1 MEKCQRLAAASVFSA
16 LVSLEAGRSF
26 SALLSEASVF
36 DSLWE
41 EALSSLDSLFD
52 SPFDSLCEALADSAL
67 DSAFDSLVDADA
79 LEAELEECS
88 ELLPEVLWDE
98 LELPEEAASS
108 LDEAEE
114 PDVPPEEAPDEDE
127 LLLDVLE
134 RAVVVPKKA
143 LIIEKGGAYVF
154 VVRRDSI
161 VEKRF
166 VETGPETGNNFIV
179 ERGLASYEN
188 IVVEGYHKL
197 THGMKVEPVAPREEE
212 ANPEEE

>member
-36 DSLWE
+36 DSVFDSAFDSLWE
-41 EALSSLDSLFD
+41 EALSSLDSL
-52 SPFDSLCEALADSAL
+52 FDSLCEALADSAL

-98 LELPEEAASS
+98 LELPEEADSS

-114 PDVPPEEAPDEDE
+114 PDVLPEEAPDEDE
-127 LLLDVLE
+127 LPELEELEDELLLDVLE
-134 RAVVVPKKA
+134 
-143 LIIEKGGAYVF
+143 L
-154 VVRRDSI
+154 D
-161 VEKRF
+161 
-166 VETGPETGNNFIV
+166 
-179 ERGLASYEN
+179 ASL
-188 IVVEGYHKL
+188 L
-197 THGMKVEPVAPREEE
+197 TVKVSVLLFTVQSL
-212 ANPEEE
+212 

>member
-36 DSLWE
+36 DSVFDSAFDSLWE
-41 EALSSLDSLFD
+41 EALSSL
-52 SPFDSLCEALADSAL
+52 DSLCEALADSAL

-114 PDVPPEEAPDEDE
+114 PLSVKFLPSRSRIWQRQCFPDV
-127 LLLDVLE
+127 
-134 RAVVVPKKA
+134 
-143 LIIEKGGAYVF
+143 
-154 VVRRDSI
+154 
-161 VEKRF
+161 
-166 VETGPETGNNFIV
+166 
-179 ERGLASYEN
+179 
-188 IVVEGYHKL
+188 
-197 THGMKVEPVAPREEE
+197 
-212 ANPEEE
+212 

>member
-36 DSLWE
+36 DSAFDSLWE
-41 EALSSLDSLFD
+41 EALSSLDSL
-52 SPFDSLCEALADSAL
+52 CEALVDSAL

-79 LEAELEECS
+79 LEAELAECS

-98 LELPEEAASS
+98 LELPEEAYSS

-114 PDVPPEEAPDEDE
+114 PDVLPEEAPDEDEPPELEELEDE

-134 RAVVVPKKA
+134 
-143 LIIEKGGAYVF
+143 LD
-154 VVRRDSI
+154 DS
-161 VEKRF
+161 
-166 VETGPETGNNFIV
+166 
-179 ERGLASYEN
+179 L
-188 IVVEGYHKL
+188 L
-197 THGMKVEPVAPREEE
+197 TVKVSVLLFTVQLL
-212 ANPEEE
+212 

>member
-1 MEKCQRLAAASVFSA
+1 MFSA

-52 SPFDSLCEALADSAL
+52 SFFDSLCEALVDSAL

-88 ELLPEVLWDE
+88 ERLPEGLWDE

-114 PDVPPEEAPDEDE
+114 PDVLPEEAPDEDE

-161 VEKRF
+161 VEQRF

>member
-16 LVSLEAGRSF
+16 LVSLEADRSF

-36 DSLWE
+36 DSVFDSAFDSLWE
-41 EALSSLDSLFD
+41 EALSSL
-52 SPFDSLCEALADSAL
+52 DSLCEALADSAL

-114 PDVPPEEAPDEDE
+114 PDVLPEEAPDEDE

-134 RAVVVPKKA
+134 
-143 LIIEKGGAYVF
+143 LD
-154 VVRRDSI
+154 DSLWT
-161 VEKRF
+161 V
-166 VETGPETGNNFIV
+166 
-179 ERGLASYEN
+179 
-188 IVVEGYHKL
+188 
-197 THGMKVEPVAPREEE
+197 KVSVLLFTVQSL
-212 ANPEEE
+212 

>member
-36 DSLWE
+36 DSVFDSAFDSLWE

-52 SPFDSLCEALADSAL
+52 SLFDSLCEALADSAL

-114 PDVPPEEAPDEDE
+114 PDVLPEQAPDEDE

-134 RAVVVPKKA
+134 
-143 LIIEKGGAYVF
+143 LD
-154 VVRRDSI
+154 DS
-161 VEKRF
+161 
-166 VETGPETGNNFIV
+166 
-179 ERGLASYEN
+179 L
-188 IVVEGYHKL
+188 L
-197 THGMKVEPVAPREEE
+197 TVKVSVLLLTVQSL
-212 ANPEEE
+212 

>member
-36 DSLWE
+36 DSV
-41 EALSSLDSLFD
+41 FD
-52 SPFDSLCEALADSAL
+52 SAFDSLCEALADSAL

-114 PDVPPEEAPDEDE
+114 PDVPPEEAQDEDEQPELEELEDE

-134 RAVVVPKKA
+134 
-143 LIIEKGGAYVF
+143 LD
-154 VVRRDSI
+154 DS
-161 VEKRF
+161 
-166 VETGPETGNNFIV
+166 
-179 ERGLASYEN
+179 L
-188 IVVEGYHKL
+188 L
-197 THGMKVEPVAPREEE
+197 TVKVSVLLFTVQLL
-212 ANPEEE
+212 

>member
-1 MEKCQRLAAASVFSA
+1 MFSA

-41 EALSSLDSLFD
+41 EALSSLDSL
-52 SPFDSLCEALADSAL
+52 CEGLADSAL
-67 DSAFDSLVDADA
+67 DSAFDSLMDADA

-114 PDVPPEEAPDEDE
+114 PDVLPEEAPDEDE
-127 LLLDVLE
+127 LPELEELEDELLLDVLE
-134 RAVVVPKKA
+134 
-143 LIIEKGGAYVF
+143 LD
-154 VVRRDSI
+154 DS
-161 VEKRF
+161 
-166 VETGPETGNNFIV
+166 
-179 ERGLASYEN
+179 L
-188 IVVEGYHKL
+188 L
-197 THGMKVEPVAPREEE
+197 TVKVSVLLFTVQSL
-212 ANPEEE
+212 

>member
-1 MEKCQRLAAASVFSA
+1 MEKCQRLAAASVFST

-36 DSLWE
+36 DSVFDSAFDSLWE
-41 EALSSLDSLFD
+41 EALSSL
-52 SPFDSLCEALADSAL
+52 DSLCEALADSAL

-114 PDVPPEEAPDEDE
+114 PDVLPEEAPDEDE
-127 LLLDVLE
+127 LPELEELEDELLLDVLE
-134 RAVVVPKKA
+134 
-143 LIIEKGGAYVF
+143 LD
-154 VVRRDSI
+154 DSLWT
-161 VEKRF
+161 V
-166 VETGPETGNNFIV
+166 
-179 ERGLASYEN
+179 
-188 IVVEGYHKL
+188 
-197 THGMKVEPVAPREEE
+197 KVSVLLFTVQSL
-212 ANPEEE
+212 